1 MQQVRNLVKDLRK
14 KVKRTQGQGTPEI
27 IRRREPNRPDITL
40 GPGGT
45 IRLTE
50 AHIHGEEDEEPTNY
64 LAIKVTETRNG
75 QDIVR
80 PKKGDAVVQVFCDC
94 EYPELEDITRTAIAV
109 PSNGQKR
116 DKTTVDA
123 LKTNKYRPVNQRG
136 ISLHHPDDEL
146 INEDKAK
153 PDLLVSIPEQVDKMN
168 LNDPNTKQRMIIWIA
183 EGDKELK
190 EGEEED
196 LEEMAINWTKH
207 TTQETKAILFRLH
220 QEKFQGATNIF
231 DCFLAF
237 NRQLSITNQDLG
249 AVEFNIDQ
257 QIKKNEKEDDED
269 YVGILLEPIQGA
281 TRATLLKEGLI
292 NQLEEMYNDEDTF
305 TVNTIR
311 FELAQKYGLPARCK
325 ISYKPKTQITRL
337 RPQWSLKHY
346 DEFLLPKITF
356 IMMEYEILN
365 TPGVKGLIE
374 ANADVDKAINLMRNM
389 NLNKQDYIAYKEEN
403 KLNEEKE
410 KEKPNEEK
418 DKEKCIFTP
427 DEMNEAMKNKTP
439 IPSMID
445 LPWVELT
452 NLAIA
457 DKEYIKREAEDLMRA
472 GYDRVSAFM
481 MAKSIYKYM
490 MEKEG
495 DRETWE
501 MIRKDVA
508 RRAQNHHRANR
519 DSFETHA
526 PPDEQGYHRA
536 NCPSSL
542 GGSRFSMIDDRDPE
556 NIDEEYREHVFDG
569 WRKQGFNQE
578 EMWKKWMD
586 HEKRKMEQEKKAA
599 IDETTATILE
609 KLRKSK
615 QRLNRE
621 AYEYKIPMPSGFTTL
636 MNRTFLSSDSDSD
649 NEDNE
654 YKVMPPS
661 VMREHIKQ
669 GLSHDE
675 SRRKWIAEVN
685 KRKQHEKLV
694 NEWKEQ
700 RHHEVKDKNLAKTVR
715 VKRLTY
721 KKLGSIDKGPVELS
735 YCYNKYENVFSD
747 SEEDEKTK
755 RPLKAKPTYHRRT
768 ESHKKNIQWL
778 NKLSRK
784 GIMDI
789 GLRQPVDEIAR
800 KLEHRLAN
808 GEEEHQKDWKEA
820 KEMFWASMDET
831 GTQRKEA
838 YERPERVNHGRNPP
852 NFVTVTTAEEEQPR
866 PETGGQESRIRRPA
880 FNIELWEVPAH
891 IEAIPEAARQGH
903 QDYED
908 WKEMVK
914 SRGDIKDHPPRFEY
928 LLPHFK
934 KGYREAIQGQV
945 ERSELKGMDYVDRE
959 TKAWHEA
966 LKKARALNPWVST
979 GKEFKPS
986 IDQDYGDLMRA
997 QNGGKVFAAL
1007 RDRTPRLPGAKTNS
1021 STTFEINNQFKI
1033 WRVWALKEGIPWTSF
1048 GQFIYRAEI
1057 IGTALFRHVQQKLSA
1072 FPNESLAIEQLSTY
1086 LEDQMCYTT
1095 KAEDDNY
1102 DESREQVLKEH
1113 TEKLTGPHKST
1124 KHLRAT
1130 FPTDVKKLMA
1140 MHSNYRRLETEHL
1153 GNIPENETKILHD
1166 LIEHQLIREII
1177 TRAGL
1182 KPDILELYVNVANTA
1197 QKQEANWDT
1206 RGWQDFAAD
1215 LELVFKVHKEQ
1226 TKNSWRVN
1234 RVLEEKVE
1242 QLQIQTGQLQDKMK
1256 AQMEHE
1262 EAVKAANWQSPK
1274 RQKKKGKPQLR
1285 GSKRKMPKQALDPKL
1300 EEICE
1305 NCIENYGISSK
1316 SGISSRWRIRNACER
1331 KGHCLQ
1337 HGYQDCQKTKQC
1349 RERNRTKAI
1358 KVAMTKLEESG
1369 ISEQDIEIYVKDG
1382 VCILEDDI
1390 CRPDTNGEY
1399 EHGYHRN
1406 DCPAHGHIEW
1416 DPRDDEVYH
1425 SESEDEW
1432 PLN

>member
-1 MQQVRNLVKDLRK
+1 MRNLVNDLRK
-14 KVKRTQGQGTPEI
+14 KIKRTQGLGTPEP
-27 IRRREPNRPDITL
+27 IRRREPDRPDITIRS
-40 GPGGT
+40 GGT

-50 AHIHGEEDEEPTNY
+50 AHVHGEEDEEPTNY

-94 EYPELEDITRTAIAV
+94 KHPELEDITRTAIAV
-109 PSNGQKR
+109 ASNRQKR
-116 DKTTVDA
+116 DKTAVDA
-123 LKTNKYRPVNQRG
+123 LKTNNFRPVNQRG
-136 ISLHHPDDEL
+136 ISLHHPNDEL
-146 INEDKAK
+146 INEDKAR

-168 LNDPNTKQRMIIWIA
+168 LDDPATKQRMIIWIA
-183 EGDKELK
+183 EGAKELK

-196 LEEMAINWTKH
+196 LEEMAINWAKH

-249 AVEFNIDQ
+249 AVEFNINL
-257 QIKKNEKEDDED
+257 QIEKNEKENDED

-281 TRATLLKEGLI
+281 TRAMLLKEGLI

-346 DEFLLPKITF
+346 DEFLLPRITF

-374 ANADVDKAINLMRNM
+374 ANKDVDKAINLMRNM
-389 NLNKQDYIAYKEEN
+389 NLNKQDYISYKEEN

-410 KEKPNEEK
+410 KEK
-418 DKEKCIFTP
+418 CFFTP
-427 DEMNEAMKNKTP
+427 DEMNKAMKDKTP
-439 IPSMID
+439 TPSWVD
-445 LPWVELT
+445 LPWAELA
-452 NLAIA
+452 NLAKA
-457 DKEYIKREAEDLMRA
+457 DKEYIIREAEDLMKA
-472 GYDRVSAFM
+472 GYDRVTAFM

-490 MEKEG
+490 MERDEG
-495 DRETWE
+495 RETME
-501 MIRKDVA
+501 MIRKDVT
-508 RRAQNHHRANR
+508 RRAQDFHRANR
-519 DSFETHA
+519 DSFETHV
-526 PPDEQGYHRA
+526 PPEEQNFHRTD
-536 NCPSSL
+536 CPSSL
-542 GGSRFSMIDDRDPE
+542 GGSKFSMIDDIDPE
-556 NIDEEYREHVFDG
+556 NIDEEEQYREHVFDG
-569 WRKQGFNQE
+569 WRLQGFNQE
-578 EMWKKWMD
+578 EMWKKWMNR
-586 HEKRKMEQEKKAA
+586 EKRKTEQEKKAA
-599 IDETTATILE
+599 IEENTAAILE

-615 QRLNRE
+615 QKLYRE
-621 AYEYKIPMPSGFTTL
+621 AYEYKIDMPSQFTTR
-636 MNRTFLSSDSDSD
+636 MNRTGLSSDSDSD

-654 YKVMPPS
+654 YNVMPAS
-661 VMREHIKQ
+661 VMREHINQ
-669 GLSHDE
+669 GLSHEE
-675 SRRKWIAEVN
+675 SRRKWIAEEN
-685 KRKQHEKLV
+685 KRKKHKRKQHEKLV
-694 NEWKEQ
+694 NEWKEK
-700 RHHEVKDKNLAKTVR
+700 RHHEVKDMNLAKTVR

-735 YCYNKYENVFSD
+735 FCYNKYENIFSD

-755 RPLKAKPTYHRRT
+755 RPLKAKPIYHRRM

-778 NKLSRK
+778 NKLTRK

-789 GLRQPVDEIAR
+789 GLRLPVDEIAKR
-800 KLEHRLAN
+800 LEHRLRN

-820 KEMFWASMDET
+820 RDEFWASINET
-831 GTQRKEA
+831 GTQQEEA
-838 YERPERVNHGRNPP
+838 YGRPERVNHGRNPP
-852 NFVTVTTAEEEQPR
+852 NRETVTAVEEEQRR
-866 PETGGQESRIRRPA
+866 PETGGQEGRIRKPA

-891 IEAIPEAARQGH
+891 IEAIPEATRQGNE
-903 QDYED
+903 DYED

-966 LKKARALNPWVST
+966 LKKARELNPWVST

-986 IDQDYGDLMRA
+986 IDQDYGDLMKA
-997 QNGGKVFAAL
+997 PNGSKVFTAL
-1007 RDRTPRLPGAKTNS
+1007 KDRTARLPGAKTNS

-1048 GQFIYRAEI
+1048 GHFIYRAEI
-1057 IGTALFRHVQQKLSA
+1057 IGTALFKHVQHKLSA

-1086 LEDQMCYTT
+1086 IEDQMCFTT
-1095 KAEDDNY
+1095 KSEDDNY

-1113 TEKLTGPHKST
+1113 AEKLTGPKKST
-1124 KHLRAT
+1124 KHLRAM
-1130 FPTDVKKLMA
+1130 FPTDVKRLMA

-1153 GNIPENETKILHD
+1153 GNVPESSTKLLHD
-1166 LIEHQLIREII
+1166 LIEHQLIRDII
-1177 TRAGL
+1177 TRAEL

-1215 LELVFKVHKEQ
+1215 LELIFKVHKEQ
-1226 TKNSWRVN
+1226 IKNSWRVN
-1234 RVLEEKVE
+1234 RALEQKVE

-1256 AQMEHE
+1256 AQEEHE
-1262 EAVKAANWQSPK
+1262 EAVKAVNMQSPR

-1285 GSKRKMPKQALDPKL
+1285 GSKRKIPKQALDPRL

-1305 NCIENYGISSK
+1305 SCIENYGISSK

-1358 KVAMTKLEESG
+1358 RVAMTKLEESG
-1369 ISEQDIEIYVKDG
+1369 IPQQDIEQYVKDG

-1406 DCPAHGHIEW
+1406 DCPAHGYIEW
-1416 DPRDDEVYH
+1416 DPRDEEIYH
-1425 SESEDEW
+1425 SESEDDW